1 METVLELKHWFVFK
15 FNHIIWLVAFVLW
28 FSGLCG
34 WVPIIMGYKVEDR
47 CSMFPTNTAMHVP
60 ECMAL
65 LLLTHC
71 GPVTQICVCAL
82 QPCRTGDAN
91 LRF

>member
-1 METVLELKHWFVFK
+1 MTRMETVLELKHWFVFQ
-15 FNHIIWLVAFVLW
+15 FNHLIWLVAFVLW

-65 LLLTHC
+65 LLLRFQYDIGRVVAVKT
-71 GPVTQICVCAL
+71 GL
-82 QPCRTGDAN
+82 RTAA
-91 LRF
+91 